1 MTMQERPTSLR
12 EVLDAGCD
20 LTSTGLWLEGLAE
33 DLYTV
38 LPFYPP
44 KERARRAAQHR
55 ACVESLL
62 LHGEDSLHLPPR
74 SDRDEKNLREFI
86 SLELWTA
93 EAYEDE
99 ELAVRLREALPVE
112 IKVEYQAYFDRARR
126 PHPLVLIQ
134 SSGGAVRTAGPP
146 STRTRARRRSSSPAT
161 KASRTWTM
169 RSSTASTASAWWP
182 RRLVRSRTPDL
193 FDPEHLRPPAPAGG
207 RCASLEAIG
216 SQTRRR
222 R

>member
-99 ELAVRLREALPVE
+99 ELAVRLREALPAE
-112 IKVEYQAYFDRARR
+112 IKAEYQAYFDRARR
-126 PHPLVLIQ
+126 PHPLVLRVPEQ
-134 SSGGAVRTAGPP
+134 WWRCQNCGAAFDEDQGQEAVVVTGHQGFSDLDDEIEYCFDCIRMVADA
-146 STRTRARRRSSSPAT
+146 TRPLSDT
-161 KASRTWTM
+161 
-169 RSSTASTASAWWP
+169 
-182 RRLVRSRTPDL
+182 
-193 FDPEHLRPPAPAGG
+193 
-207 RCASLEAIG
+207 
-216 SQTRRR
+216 
-222 R
+222 

>member
-1 MTMQERPTSLR
+1 MTMQERPTPLR
-12 EVLDAGCD
+12 EVLDAGYD
-20 LTSTGLWLEGLAE
+20 LPSTGVWLEGLAE

-74 SDRDEKNLREFI
+74 SVGSRDGKSLQEFI

-99 ELAVRLREALPVE
+99 ELAVRLREALPAE
-112 IKVEYQAYFDRARR
+112 INAKYQPDFDRARR
-126 PHPLVLIQ
+126 SYPLLLRVPEQ
-134 SSGGAVRTAGPP
+134 WWHCQNCGAAFDEDQGQEAVVVTGRQGFSDLDDEIEYCFDCIRMVAEA
-146 STRTRARRRSSSPAT
+146 TRPLSDT
-161 KASRTWTM
+161 
-169 RSSTASTASAWWP
+169 
-182 RRLVRSRTPDL
+182 
-193 FDPEHLRPPAPAGG
+193 
-207 RCASLEAIG
+207 
-216 SQTRRR
+216 
-222 R
+222 